1 MKNSDFFKLMSVL
14 ILALV
19 GAVMLTSCNP
29 PTPKNGELPVKK
41 EYYYDEQYIIPDTFK
56 EAAALYT
63 ADLVRSASN
72 HLSTT
77 KYEDLD
83 DTIREAEMVSLHMY
97 GKLTPGLQLKLFFP
111 NCNVSTTFIPFYQ
124 LDSIEL
130 SIFQKYRDIQP
141 ILR

>member
-14 ILALV
+14 ILAFV
-19 GAVMLTSCNP
+19 GAVMLTSCTKP
-29 PTPKNGELPVKK
+29 VHKNGELPVNK
-41 EYYYDEQYIIPDTFK
+41 EYLYDEVYIIPDNLK
-56 EAAALYT
+56 ETAANYT
-63 ADLVRSASN
+63 ADLVRSASE

-83 DTIREAEMVSLHMY
+83 NTINEAETVSLHLY
-97 GKLTPGLQLKLFFP
+97 GKLTPGLRLIIRYP
-111 NCNVSTTFIPFYQ
+111 EGIESMTFIPFYQ

-141 ILR
+141 IPR

>member
-41 EYYYDEQYIIPDTFK
+41 EYYYDEQYIIPDTLK

-97 GKLTPGLQLKLFFP
+97 GKLTPGLQLKLIYP
-111 NCNVSTTFIPFYQ
+111 DTYISTIFIPFYQ

-141 ILR
+141 IPR

>member
-14 ILALV
+14 ILALI

-41 EYYYDEQYIIPDTFK
+41 EYYYDEQYIIPDTLK

-97 GKLTPGLQLKLFFP
+97 GKLTPGLKLKLFLP
-111 NCNVSTTFIPFYQ
+111 DCNVITTFIPFYQ

-141 ILR
+141 IPR

>member
-1 MKNSDFFKLMSVL
+1 MKNSDFFKLMSVV
-14 ILALV
+14 ILALI
-19 GAVMLTSCNP
+19 GAVMLTSCTKP
-29 PTPKNGELPVKK
+29 VHKNGELPVKK
-41 EYYYDEQYIIPDTFK
+41 EYRYDEQYIIPDTLK

-97 GKLTPGLQLKLFFP
+97 GKLTPGLLLKLRFP
-111 NCNVSTTFIPFYQ
+111 DCYVSTTFIPFYQ

-141 ILR
+141 IPR